1 MQLCCKVM
9 GYRVIGCDRYAAAPV
24 AQSFQ
29 ARPLYEADVFALCL
43 PTVKAVGY
51 TATAPH
57 GAGIVASLINLKSYN
72 LITLYVVI

>member
-43 PTVKAVGY
+43 PY
-51 TATAPH
+51 TATDPPTGLAL
-57 GAGIVASLINLKSYN
+57 SLH
-72 LITLYVVI
+72 

>member
-9 GYRVIGCDRYAAAPV
+9 GYRVIGCDRYAAALV

-43 PTVKAVGY
+43 PYTV
-51 TATAPH
+51 TDPPH
-57 GAGIVASLINLKSYN
+57 GAGIVASLINLII
-72 LITLYVVI
+72 L